1 MLDPV
6 AQLAQDR
13 VGDVGRVLGD
23 EIDPDALGAD
33 QADHLL
39 DLLQQGLRR
48 IAKEQVGLVEEE
60 GEFRSVGVSH
70 LRQDLEELGHQPEQE
85 GGVEAG
91 RGDQPVGGQDADIAP
106 PVPVLAHE
114 VREVEGRLAEQAGAA
129 LVLKDQQLA
138 LDGRHRGC
146 RNVAIARTQ
155 GGGVLGGEGQ
165 GRLQVLQVQEQQTLL
180 VGGPEH
186 HGEHALL
193 HLIELEHAGDEE
205 GPHLRDRRPYGVT
218 LLAEEVPEQ
227 GRRGPGNQLQVHG
240 ARPRQHLLPGLA
252 GGGDPAEVALHVRGE
267 DRHPGVRKPLGQDL
281 QGDGLPGPRR
291 SGDKPV
297 PVGAIQA
304 ERLGLA

>member
-33 QADHLL
+33 QAHHLL

-48 IAKEQVGLVEEE
+48 IAEEQVSLVEEE
-60 GEFRSVGVSH
+60 GELGTVGVAD
-70 LRQDLEELGHQPEQE
+70 LGQDLEELGHQPEQE

-91 RGDQPVGGQDADIAP
+91 GGDQPVGGQDADIAP
-106 PVPVLAHE
+106 AGLVPSHE
-114 VREVEGRLAEQAGAA
+114 VAQVQGGLPEQSGAA
-129 LVLKDQQLA
+129 LVLEDQQLS

-146 RNVAIARTQ
+146 RDIAIARAQ

-165 GRLQVLQVQEQQTLL
+165 GRLQVLQVQEQQALL

-186 HGEHALL
+186 HGQHALL
-193 HLIELEHAGDEE
+193 HVIEFEHAGDEQ
-205 GPHLRDRRPYGVT
+205 GPHLRDRRPDGVA
-218 LLAEEVPEQ
+218 LFAEEVPEQ
-227 GRRGPGNQLQVHG
+227 GRRGLGNQLQVHG

-252 GGGDPAEVALHVRGE
+252 GGGDAAEVALHVGGE
-267 DRHPGVRKPLGQDL
+267 DRHPGVRQTLGQDL

-291 SGDKPV
+291 PGDKSV